1 MSAPL
6 VLVTGASGY
15 VGGRLVEA
23 LEQQGR
29 RVRCLAR
36 RPEYLRLRFRRDT
49 QVLPGDVLDPASLA
63 TALEGVHS
71 AFYLV
76 HSMESTASFAETDRV
91 GARNFAQAARAAG
104 VRRIIY
110 LGGLGGDDE
119 LSSHLDSRQ
128 EVGRI
133 LSGSG
138 VATIE
143 LRASIIIGS
152 GSTSFEMI
160 RALVETLPIMIMP
173 RWVATS
179 TQPIGI
185 EDVVAY
191 LGEALDL
198 PYAGSQVYEI
208 GGPDRVSY
216 GELMR
221 EYARQRGLRRAF
233 IAVPVL
239 TPRLSSLWLGLVT
252 PVYARV
258 GRAMVDSLRNET
270 IVRDDRART
279 AFQVRPVGTREA
291 MARALTN
298 EDRAFAATR
307 WSGALSSAGRG
318 SGWGGHPFGSRLVDA
333 RKVEVA
339 CSPEQAF
346 RPIRRIGGDRGWY
359 HANFLWRLRGFL
371 DLLLG
376 GPGLTRG
383 RRDPDQLLPGD
394 VLDFW
399 RVEAVEPG
407 RLLRLGAEMRLPGRA
422 WLQFEVE
429 ATAHGSIIH
438 QTAMFDPVG
447 LVGQLYWYALWP
459 LHSYIFGGMLRALAR
474 ASHAEPPAGK
484 A

>member
-36 RPEYLRLRFRRDT
+36 RPEYLRPRVAADT
-49 QVLPGDVLDPASLA
+49 VVLPGDVLDPASLA
-63 TALEGVHS
+63 TALEGVHT
-71 AFYLV
+71 AYYLV
-76 HSMESTASFAETDRV
+76 HSMESTGEFAEMDRV
-91 GARNFAQAARAAG
+91 GARNFAQAASAAG
-104 VRRIIY
+104 LKRIIY
-110 LGGLGGDDE
+110 LGGLGGDDK

-133 LSGSG
+133 LADSG
-138 VATIE
+138 VPTIE

-160 RALVETLPIMIMP
+160 RALVETLPVMIMP
-173 RWVATS
+173 RWVATL

-191 LGEALDL
+191 LRESLDL
-198 PYAGSQVYEI
+198 PEAGSQVYEI
-208 GGPDRVSY
+208 GGPDQVSY
-216 GELMR
+216 GDLMR
-221 EYARQRGLRRAF
+221 EYARQRALRRAF

-252 PVYARV
+252 PVHARV

-279 AFQVRPVGTREA
+279 AFQVRPVGMRDA
-291 MARALTN
+291 MTRALAN

-307 WSGALSSAGRG
+307 WSGALSSAGQG
-318 SGWGGHPFGSRLVDA
+318 SGWGGRRFGSRLVDA
-333 RKVEVA
+333 RQVEVA
-339 CSPEQAF
+339 CSPGQAF
-346 RPIRRIGGDRGWY
+346 RPIRQIGGDRGWY
-359 HANFLWRLRGFL
+359 YANPLWQLRGFL
-371 DLLLG
+371 DRLMG
-376 GPGLTRG
+376 GPGLRRG
-383 RRDPDQLLPGD
+383 RRDPDHLLPGD
-394 VLDFW
+394 TLDFW
-399 RVEAVEPG
+399 RVEAVEPDH
-407 RLLRLGAEMRLPGRA
+407 LLRLSAEMHVPGRA
-422 WLQFEVE
+422 WLQFEVQPNGQ
-429 ATAHGSIIH
+429 TSVIH

-447 LVGQLYWYALWP
+447 LFGQLYWYALWP
-459 LHSYIFGGMLRALAR
+459 LHQFVFAGMLRALAR
-474 ASHAEPPAGK
+474 ATRAGHDNFS
-484 A
+484 